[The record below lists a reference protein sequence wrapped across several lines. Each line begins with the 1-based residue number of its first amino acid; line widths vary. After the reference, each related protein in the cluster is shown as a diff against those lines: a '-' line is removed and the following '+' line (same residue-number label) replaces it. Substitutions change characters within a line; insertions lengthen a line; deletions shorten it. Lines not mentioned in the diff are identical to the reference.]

1 MCRCA
6 AFFWSRTSWMSDWH
20 RESCGPSDGVMVR
33 LLSVIEG
40 VRGGGV
46 EVWPDKMNR
55 SIKSGQDLNICIST
69 ESEPDEEKRP
79 PWRGKLFDVWMS
91 ECVRPFAE
99 THSWLHSFGQ
109 SLGLSHRSC
118 WKTLFFLVTFSLHV
132 GCLAVGPSCSRA
144 WTGSGGRMARWSRT
158 LLPLDLLLYRVSSRR
173 SREDKQIF

>member
-1 MCRCA
+1 
-6 AFFWSRTSWMSDWH
+6 MSDWH

-118 WKTLFFLVTFSLHV
+118 WKTFFFSHFFPPCRLL
-132 GCLAVGPSCSRA
+132 GSRA
-144 WTGSGGRMARWSRT
+144 FLQSGLDRQRRKNGSLITNSSSSWPLTVPRVFTPVSWGQT
-158 LLPLDLLLYRVSSRR
+158 NLL
-173 SREDKQIF
+173 K